1 MRDWRRRQSHGNAW
15 RWRKRHRRH
24 AAAYIAD
31 NSLTLSGLQWTEGEE
46 GKQSLALT
54 EEQWGLV
61 NRLDLNL
68 FYDDGTGYVDM
79 GLDNLYEFSGEG
91 ELIAEG

>member
-1 MRDWRRRQSHGNAW
+1 M
-15 RWRKRHRRH
+15 
-24 AAAYIAD
+24 
-31 NSLTLSGLQWTEGEE
+31 
-46 GKQSLALT
+46 
-54 EEQWGLV
+54 
-61 NRLDLNL
+61 NRLDLNP